1 MARRKK
7 NMASKLGSWT
17 EQANLSRTAPQAVTT
32 GAPATSRTA
41 SQPKREEYLVSRSL
55 IERIADTAKKHQM
68 QQNQVIGYLL
78 TWALDQV
85 DAGKLEMKAN

>member
-7 NMASKLGSWT
+7 NLASKLGSWT
-17 EQANLSRTAPQAVTT
+17 EQANLSRTAPTPAIPE
-32 GAPATSRTA
+32 APAVSKA
-41 SQPKREEYLVSRSL
+41 ANQPKREEYLVSRSL
-55 IERIADTAKKHQM
+55 IERIAETAKKHGM

-85 DAGKLEMKAN
+85 DAGKLEMRKT